1 MSLLITRGL
10 GKSGGLVAYEGVPEL
25 IEVEEE
31 MELIEVDDDQEI
43 EVIVLGKKKEEKE
56 FK

>member
-10 GKSGGLVAYEGVPEL
+10 GKSGALVAYEGVPEL
-25 IEVEEE
+25 IEIEEE
-31 MELIEVDDDQEI
+31 MGLIEVDDDQEI
-43 EVIVLGKKKEEKE
+43 EIIVLGKKKEEKE